1 MDIINKTAESLL
13 SAVLFIAATL
23 AVGIHLTAAI

>member
-13 SAVLFIAATL
+13 SAVLFIVTTL
-23 AVGIHLTAAI
+23 AVGVHLTAAI